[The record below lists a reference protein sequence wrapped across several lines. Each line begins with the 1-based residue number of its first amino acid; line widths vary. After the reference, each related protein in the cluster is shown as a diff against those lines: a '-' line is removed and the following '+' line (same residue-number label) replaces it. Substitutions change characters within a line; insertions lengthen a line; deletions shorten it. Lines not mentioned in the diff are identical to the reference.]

1 MLALLDGASPTRWP
15 QWRSN
20 TVLTGEQ
27 CGRNPSC
34 NDAHLRRVFRQSWSA
49 KAGSCAAELHRMKC
63 YVLPVGVERNEMV
76 TGAQKLMLRVACGRL
91 APRDGCS
98 ASLSDTEPHRARPGP
113 SRPSSASGGPP
124 ARAARCGGVTNPT
137 AEHRDAV
144 GRSKA
149 Q

>member
-98 ASLSDTEPHRARPGP
+98 ASLSASLLPSARSTEPMRRRRHHLQRRVARLP
-113 SRPSSASGGPP
+113 S
-124 ARAARCGGVTNPT
+124 
-137 AEHRDAV
+137 
-144 GRSKA
+144 
-149 Q
+149 